1 MSVYE
6 DLLFFSPPWSNTQVT
21 NDRHQLKLVTDT
33 DMNWNDLL
41 RKLANYILVTIN
53 TTKVGV

>member
-1 MSVYE
+1 MKIYAFF
-6 DLLFFSPPWSNTQVT
+6 LLLDPITQVT
-21 NDRHQLKLVTDT
+21 NDRHQSKLGCESDSDV
-33 DMNWNDLL
+33 NWNDLL